1 MSFWKDVR
9 DLRDATKANV
19 DAGRGNRSLI
29 EAVEQTRDRAATV
42 SVPPTARRKR
52 RNLRTFV
59 VSALFGAI
67 WQGTRR

>member
-29 EAVEQTRDRAATV
+29 EAVEQMKDHPAPR
-42 SVPPTARRKR
+42 PTPQPKR
-52 RNLRTFV
+52 RHLRTFLI
-59 VSALFGAI
+59 SGLFGAI

>member
-29 EAVEQTRDRAATV
+29 EAVEQLKDRPGPP
-42 SVPPTARRKR
+42 PPTQPKR
-52 RNLRTFV
+52 RHLRTFLI
-59 VSALFGAI
+59 SGLFGAI

>member
-9 DLRDATKANV
+9 DLRNATKANV

-29 EAVEQTRDRAATV
+29 EAVEQMKERPAPQ
-42 SVPPTARRKR
+42 PPLQPKR
-52 RNLRTFV
+52 RHLRTFLI
-59 VSALFGAI
+59 SGLFGAI